1 MVCTIFVSQE
11 KEITKTKYSMKTMIH
26 KLTKLL
32 LVFFALVCSSK
43 ASAAMLGEV
52 LSYEKNGNSIVVIS
66 KNGKQ
71 IITPYSN
78 NVVKVAVAEDVA
90 EKPSKSVA
98 MASTRVKFDVTDSD
112 GKIVIAL
119 RGGNEVVIDRNTSVV
134 SFKRNGKTLLEEN
147 AGIEKRGNE
156 RVISFKSRDNETF
169 HGCGERGVGYV
180 LNGDTMVM
188 YNKQNYAYGKGDRTS
203 QMNIT
208 VPFYIS
214 SLGYGVYFDDYTASK
229 LILKNPVEYVT
240 ECKTPVSYYF
250 IASETGNI
258 AGVVKNYTELTGRQ
272 ELAPFWALGYITSK
286 YGYRTQAETE
296 GVIDTL
302 RREGYPVDGIVL
314 DLYWYGQE
322 TDMGRLEW
330 NKTQWPDHK
339 GMLAKL
345 KADGVKTVIISQP
358 YINKIG
364 AIDNYNM
371 LSAADMLVKDS
382 LGKVHD
388 VTTWVGDAGMFDV
401 SNQKTRD
408 WLWNRYKQLTD
419 EGVTGWWGDLGEPE
433 VHPLTMRHA
442 NGETAGEYHNV
453 YGNEWSRIIYEGFK
467 KEYPNVRLM
476 TLMRG
481 GTAGLQ
487 RFSVFPWS
495 TDVSRSWAGLQAQVP
510 IMLNSA
516 LSGFGYMSHD
526 VGGFAVDPENPVNE
540 ELYARWL
547 QMGLFTPVFRTHSTV
562 KAEPYH
568 YTAPGYQEAFKKI
581 IKARYEWLPYNYSL
595 AYENAVSGAPFVRPL
610 NFYDTEVGGNVDI
623 QDQYLWGRNVLV
635 APVIEPGKTSRKVVF
650 PEGKWYLIEN
660 PMVSFN
666 GPVVGECA
674 APLHT
679 IPVFAK
685 AGAFIPMADY
695 EMRSTEAY
703 DASRF
708 LVKYFTGA
716 KKSEYSLF
724 DDDRTSTC
732 TIEEKKYQLINFV
745 ARENEEYVTISMDTE
760 GWGYQNMPEQRHFT
774 FEMIAVENAP
784 KRVEWGNSEL
794 AAVNSK
800 SALVEGTYYYDKVSN
815 TLWVRVAWNYNPRMI
830 TVTK

>member
-1 MVCTIFVSQE
+1 
-11 KEITKTKYSMKTMIH
+11 MKTMIH
-26 KLTKLL
+26 KLGRLMTACLL
-32 LVFFALVCSSK
+32 LLCFVFTVNAGS
-43 ASAAMLGEV
+43 LGEV
-52 LSYEKNGNSIVVIS
+52 LSFDKKGNTLTVTSRT
-66 KNGKQ
+66 GKLL
-71 IITPYSN
+71 ITPCSN
-78 NVVKVAVAEDVA
+78 DIVKVAVVPTGENVA
-90 EKPSKSVA
+90 EKVSKSVVI
-98 MASTRVKFDVTDSD
+98 TPRQVRFDVENVNN
-112 GKIVIAL
+112 KIVL
-119 RGGNEVVIDRNTSVV
+119 KLYNGNEVVVDKSTSLV
-134 SFKRNGKTLLEEN
+134 SFNLRGKTVLEESAGITRNGK
-147 AGIEKRGNE
+147 E
-156 RVISFKSRDNETF
+156 RVISFKSRDEESF
-169 HGCGERGVGYV
+169 YGCGERGVSYD
-180 LNGDTMVM
+180 LKGDTMVM
-188 YNKQNYAYGKGDRTS
+188 FNKQNYAYGKGDRTS

-229 LILKNPVEYVT
+229 LVLRNPVEYIT
-240 ECKTPVSYYF
+240 ESRTPVSYYF
-250 IASETGNI
+250 IASDKSDI

-364 AIDNYNM
+364 AIDNYNQFK
-371 LSAADMLVKDS
+371 AAGYLTFDS
-382 LGKVHD
+382 VGNTHD
-388 VTTWVGDAGMFDV
+388 VTTWVGEAGMFDV
-401 SNQKTRD
+401 SNPATRE

-433 VHPLTMRHA
+433 VHPLTIRHH
-442 NGETAGEYHNV
+442 NGETASEYHNI
-453 YGNEWSRIIYEGFK
+453 YGNEWSRIIYDGFK
-467 KEYPNVRLM
+467 KNYPNVRLM

-495 TDVSRSWAGLQAQVP
+495 TDVGRSWAGLQAQVP
-510 IMLNSA
+510 IMINSA

-547 QMGLFTPVFRTHSTV
+547 QLGLFTPVFRTHSTV

-568 YTAPGYQEAFKKI
+568 YTAPGYQEAFKRI
-581 IKARYEWLPYNYSL
+581 IKARYEWLPYNYTL

-610 NFYDTEVGGNVDI
+610 NFYDTEKNVATSDI
-623 QDQYLWGRNVLV
+623 EDQYLWGRNVLV
-635 APVIEPGKTSRKVVF
+635 APIIEPEKTSRNVYF
-650 PEGKWYLIEN
+650 PAGKWYSIVN
-660 PMVSFN
+660 PMVSFT
-666 GPVVGECA
+666 GPIVAECE

-695 EMRSTEAY
+695 EMRSTEKY
-703 DASRF
+703 DPSRF
-708 LVKYFTGA
+708 LIKYFAGA
-716 KKSEYSLF
+716 KKSEYTLF
-724 DDDRTSTC
+724 DDDRTSTR
-732 TIEEKKYQLINFV
+732 TIEDKKYQLINFI
-745 ARENEEYVTISMDTE
+745 ARENDEHLAISLDQE
-760 GWGYQNMPEQRHFT
+760 GWGYAGMPDERSFT
-774 FEMIAVENAP
+774 FEVIAVAHAP
-784 KRVEWGNSEL
+784 KKVEWGNSEMK
-794 AAVNSK
+794 AVSSK
-800 SALVEGTYYYDKVSN
+800 EELTADTYYYDRATH
-815 TLWVRVAWNYNPRMI
+815 TLWAKVTWNYNPRML
-830 TVTK
+830 TLTK

>member
-1 MVCTIFVSQE
+1 
-11 KEITKTKYSMKTMIH
+11 MIH
-26 KLTKLL
+26 KFSRLITASLL
-32 LVFFALVCSSK
+32 ILFSAVTVLASS
-43 ASAAMLGEV
+43 LGEV
-52 LSYEKNGNSIVVIS
+52 VSYEKTGKTLTVTS
-66 KNGKQ
+66 KNGTLL
-71 IITPYSN
+71 ITPYSN
-78 NVVKVAVAEDVA
+78 EIIKVALKPADGELA
-90 EKPSKSVA
+90 EKVSKSVVLA
-98 MASTRVKFDVTDSD
+98 PGNVKFTVAEAN
-112 GKIVIAL
+112 GNVVLAL
-119 RGGNEVVIDRNTSVV
+119 RGGNCVVVNKATSQV
-134 SFKRNGKTLLEEN
+134 SFMRRGKAVLEEN
-147 AGIEKRGNE
+147 AGITRNGKE
-156 RVISFKSRDNETF
+156 RIISFNSRDDESF
-169 HGCGERGVGYV
+169 YGCGERGVGYD
-180 LNGDTMVM
+180 LKGDTMVM
-188 YNKQNYAYGKGDRTS
+188 FNKQNYAYGRGDRTS

-214 SLGYGVYFDDYTASK
+214 SLGYGVYFDDYTVSK

-240 ECKTPVSYYF
+240 ESRTPVSYYF
-250 IASETGNI
+250 IGSENGDI

-330 NKTQWPDHK
+330 NKKQFPDHK

-364 AIDNYNM
+364 AIDNYNKFK
-371 LSAADMLVKDS
+371 AAGYLTFDS
-382 LGKVHD
+382 VGNTHD
-388 VTTWVGDAGMFDV
+388 VTTWVGEAGMFDV
-401 SNQKTRD
+401 SNPATRE
-408 WLWNRYKQLTD
+408 WLWNRYKELTD

-433 VHPLTMRHA
+433 VHPLTIRHH
-442 NGETAGEYHNV
+442 NGETASEYHNI
-453 YGNEWSRIIYEGFK
+453 YGNEWSRIIYDGFK

-495 TDVSRSWAGLQAQVP
+495 TDVGRSWAGLQAQVP

-526 VGGFAVDPENPVNE
+526 VGGFAVDNANPVNE

-547 QMGLFTPVFRTHSTV
+547 QMGLFTPIFRTHSTV

-568 YTAPGYQEAFKKI
+568 YTTSGYQEAFKKI
-581 IKARYEWLPYNYSL
+581 VKARYEWLPYNYSL

-610 NFYDTEVGGNVDI
+610 NFYSTEKDAATADI
-623 QDQYLWGRNVLV
+623 QDEYLWGRNVLV
-635 APVIEPGKTSRKVVF
+635 APVIDPGKTSREVYF
-650 PEGKWYLIEN
+650 PAGKWYSVEN
-660 PMVSFN
+660 PEKVFV
-666 GPVVGECA
+666 GPVTAECE
-674 APLHT
+674 APLHS

-685 AGAFIPMADY
+685 AGAFIPLADY

-703 DASRF
+703 DPSRF
-708 LVKYFTGA
+708 LVKYYTGA
-716 KKSEYSLF
+716 EKSEYSLF
-724 DDDRTSTC
+724 DDDRTSTR
-732 TIEEKKYQLINFV
+732 TIEENKFQLIDFL
-745 ARENEEYVTISMDTE
+745 ARENGEYLTISLDVK
-760 GWGYQNMPEQRHFT
+760 GWGYLNMPTERNFT
-774 FEMIAVENAP
+774 FEMIALEKAP
-784 KRVEWGNSEL
+784 RKVAFGKEALKQVKSQSEL
-794 AAVNSK
+794 TDGA
-800 SALVEGTYYYDKVSN
+800 YYYDATTR
-815 TLWVRVAWNYNPRMI
+815 TLWAKVAWDYTPRTLTI
-830 TVTK
+830 EK

>member
-1 MVCTIFVSQE
+1 MCFCQQLH
-11 KEITKTKYSMKTMIH
+11 YC
-26 KLTKLL
+26 LL
-32 LVFFALVCSSK
+32 
-43 ASAAMLGEV
+43 
-52 LSYEKNGNSIVVIS
+52 
-66 KNGKQ
+66 
-71 IITPYSN
+71 
-78 NVVKVAVAEDVA
+78 
-90 EKPSKSVA
+90 
-98 MASTRVKFDVTDSD
+98 RVKYDLSEINE
-112 GKIVIAL
+112 KIVISL
-119 RGGNEVVIDRNTSVV
+119 EGGNNVIVDKNTSTI
-134 SFKRNGKTLLEEN
+134 SFNRNGKNLLSEN
-147 AGIEKRGNE
+147 AGIAKKGKE
-156 RVISFKSRDNETF
+156 RIISFHSNNDESF
-169 HGCGERGVGYV
+169 YACGERGVGYD
-180 LNGDTMVM
+180 LKGDTMVM
-188 YNKQNYAYGKGDRTS
+188 FNKQNYGYGKGDRTS

-214 SLGYGVYFDDYTASK
+214 SRGYGVYFDDYTASK
-229 LILKNPVEYVT
+229 LILKNPIEYVT
-240 ECKTPVSYYF
+240 ESKSPVAYYF
-250 IASETGNI
+250 IGSESGNI
-258 AGVVKNYTELTGRQ
+258 ADVVKNYTALTGRQ

-302 RREGYPVDGIVL
+302 RNEGYPVDGIVL

-339 GMLAKL
+339 AMLAKL
-345 KADGVKTVIISQP
+345 KKDGVKTIIISQP

-371 LSAADMLVKDS
+371 LAAADMLVKDS
-382 LGKVHD
+382 LGNVHD

-401 SNQKTRD
+401 SNEKTRQ
-408 WLWNRYKQLTD
+408 WLWNRYKLLTD
-419 EGVTGWWGDLGEPE
+419 DGVTGWWGDLGEPE

-442 NGETAGEYHNV
+442 NGETAEDYHNI

-467 KEYPNVRLM
+467 KEYPKVRLM

-487 RFSVFPWS
+487 RYSVFPWS
-495 TDVSRSWAGLQAQVP
+495 TDVSRSWGGLQAQIP
-510 IMLNSA
+510 IMINSA

-547 QMGLFTPVFRTHSTV
+547 QLGLFTPVFRTHSTV

-568 YTAPGYQEAFKKI
+568 YTAPDYQEAFKKI

-595 AYENAVSGAPFVRPL
+595 AYENAISGVPFVRPL
-610 NFYDTEVGGNVDI
+610 NFYDTTKDTCTADI

-635 APVIEPGKTSRKVVF
+635 APVIEAGKTSREIYF
-650 PEGKWYLIEN
+650 PTGKWYSIDN
-660 PMVSFN
+660 PSISFV
-666 GPVVGECA
+666 GPVKASVD
-674 APLHT
+674 APLHS

-695 EMRSTEAY
+695 AMRSTEAY

-724 DDDRTSTC
+724 DDDRTHTR
-732 TIEEKKYQLINFV
+732 TIEEKKFQIINFI
-745 ARENEEYVTISMDTE
+745 ARENEEHLALSMDTE
-760 GWGYQNMPEQRHFT
+760 GWGYEKMPEMRHFT
-774 FEMIAVENAP
+774 FEIIDLKNMP
-784 KRVEWGNSEL
+784 KNVEWGNNQLTKALSKDSLSEG
-794 AAVNSK
+794 S
-800 SALVEGTYYYDKVSN
+800 YFYDATSH
-815 TLWVRVAWNYNPRMI
+815 TLWVRVDWNYNPRTI
-830 TVTK
+830 TITK

>member
-1 MVCTIFVSQE
+1 
-11 KEITKTKYSMKTMIH
+11 MKTMIH
-26 KLTKLL
+26 KCARM
-32 LVFFALVCSSK
+32 LVASCLIAFSCVALNA
-43 ASAAMLGEV
+43 ASLGEV
-52 LSYEKNGNSIVVIS
+52 VSYEKSGNSLVVVS

-78 NVVKVAVAEDVA
+78 EIVKVAVAEAVA
-90 EKPSKSVA
+90 EKPSKSVV
-98 MASTRVKFDVTDSD
+98 MPSVRVKYDVIDAD
-112 GKIVIAL
+112 GKLVIAM
-119 RGGNEVVIDRNTSVV
+119 RNGNEVVVDKATSAV
-134 SFKRNGKTLLEEN
+134 SFKRGKKTLLEES
-147 AGIEKRGNE
+147 AGIAKQGKE
-156 RVISFKSRDNETF
+156 RVISFKSAAEESF
-169 HGCGERGVGYV
+169 YGCGERGVSYD
-180 LNGDTMVM
+180 LKGDTMVM
-188 YNKQNYAYGKGDRTS
+188 FNKQNYAYGKGDRTS

-229 LILKNPVEYVT
+229 LILKDPVEYVT

-250 IASETGNI
+250 IGSEKGDI

-339 GMLAKL
+339 AMLAKL

-364 AIDNYNM
+364 AIDNYNKFKEAGF
-371 LSAADMLVKDS
+371 LTFDS
-382 LGKVHD
+382 VGNTHD
-388 VTTWVGDAGMFDV
+388 VTTWVGEAGMFDV
-401 SNQKTRD
+401 SNPATRE

-433 VHPLTMRHA
+433 VHPLTIRHH
-442 NGETAGEYHNV
+442 NGETASEYHNV

-467 KEYPNVRLM
+467 KEYPRVRLM

-495 TDVSRSWAGLQAQVP
+495 TDVSRSWGGLQAQVP
-510 IMLNSA
+510 IMINSA
-516 LSGFGYMSHD
+516 LSGMGYMSHD
-526 VGGFAVDPENPVNE
+526 VGGFAVDPANPTNE

-547 QMGLFTPVFRTHSTV
+547 QLGLFTPVFRTHSTV

-568 YTAPGYQEAFKKI
+568 YTTPGYQEAFKKI

-610 NFYDTEVGGNVDI
+610 NFYDTAKDVATADI
-623 QDQYLWGRNVLV
+623 EDEYLWGRNVLV
-635 APVIEPGKTSRKVVF
+635 APVIEPGKTSREVYF
-650 PEGKWYLIEN
+650 PAGKWYSIEN
-660 PMVSFN
+660 PAVCFE
-666 GPVVGECA
+666 GPVKAECA

-695 EMRSTEAY
+695 AMRSTEAY

-724 DDDRTSTC
+724 DDDRTSTL
-732 TIEEKKYQLINFV
+732 TIEEKRYQLINFV
-745 ARENEEYVTISMDTE
+745 ARENKEYLAISMDTE
-760 GWGYQNMPEQRHFT
+760 GWGYQAMPAERLFT
-774 FEMIAVENAP
+774 FELIAVENAP
-784 KRVEWGNSEL
+784 KKVEWGNSEL
-794 AAVNSK
+794 AAASSK
-800 SALVEGTYYYDKVSN
+800 EALNNGNYYYDAAAH
-815 TLWVRVAWNYNPRMI
+815 TLWVRVAWNYNPRTI

>member
-1 MVCTIFVSQE
+1 
-11 KEITKTKYSMKTMIH
+11 MKTMIH
-26 KLTKLL
+26 GFGRLITACFLMIC
-32 LVFFALVCSSK
+32 FAFNVNAGS
-43 ASAAMLGEV
+43 LGEV
-52 LSYEKNGNSIVVIS
+52 LSFEKKGNTLAVTSRT
-66 KNGKQ
+66 GKLF
-71 IITPYSN
+71 ITPCSN
-78 NVVKVAVAEDVA
+78 DIVKVAVAFNEETIG
-90 EKPSKSVA
+90 EKLSKSVVI
-98 MASTRVKFDVTDSD
+98 TPRQVRFDVENVG
-112 GKIVIAL
+112 GKIIMKL
-119 RGGNEVVIDRNTSVV
+119 YNGNEVVVEKSSSTV
-134 SFKRNGKTLLEEN
+134 SFNLHGKTVLEESAGITRNGK
-147 AGIEKRGNE
+147 E
-156 RVISFKSRDNETF
+156 RVISFKSREDESF
-169 HGCGERGVGYV
+169 YGCGERGVSYD
-180 LNGDTMVM
+180 LKGDTMVM
-188 YNKQNYAYGKGDRTS
+188 FNKQNYGYGKGDRTS

-229 LILKNPVEYVT
+229 LVLKNPVEYIT
-240 ECKTPVSYYF
+240 ESRTPVSYYF
-250 IASETGNI
+250 IASENGDI
-258 AGVVKNYTELTGRQ
+258 AGVVKNYSELTGRQ

-364 AIDNYNM
+364 AIDNYNKFK
-371 LSAADMLVKDS
+371 AAGYLTSDS
-382 LGKVHD
+382 VGNTHD
-388 VTTWVGDAGMFDV
+388 VTTWVGEAGMFDV
-401 SNQKTRD
+401 SNPATRE

-433 VHPLTMRHA
+433 VHPLTIRHH
-442 NGETAGEYHNV
+442 NGETASEYHNI
-453 YGNEWSRIIYEGFK
+453 YGNEWSRIIYDGFK
-467 KEYPNVRLM
+467 KHYPNVRLM

-495 TDVSRSWAGLQAQVP
+495 TDVGRSWAGLQAQVP
-510 IMLNSA
+510 IMINSA

-547 QMGLFTPVFRTHSTV
+547 QLGLFTPVFRTHSTV

-581 IKARYEWLPYNYSL
+581 IKARYEWLPYNYTL
-595 AYENAVSGAPFVRPL
+595 AYENAVSGIPFVRPL
-610 NFYDTEVGGNVDI
+610 NFYDTEKNVATSDI
-623 QDQYLWGRNVLV
+623 EDEYLWGRNVLV
-635 APVIEPGKTSRKVVF
+635 APIIEPGKTSREVYF

-660 PMVSFN
+660 PAVSFT
-666 GPVVGECA
+666 GPIVAECE

-679 IPVFAK
+679 IPVFAG

-695 EMRSTEAY
+695 EMRSTENY
-703 DASRF
+703 DPSRF
-708 LVKYFTGA
+708 LVKYFTGVS
-716 KKSEYSLF
+716 KSEYSLF
-724 DDDRTSTC
+724 DDDRTSTR
-732 TIEEKKYQLINFV
+732 TIEDKKYQLINFV
-745 ARENEEYVTISMDTE
+745 ARENDEYLAISLDSE
-760 GWGYQNMPEQRHFT
+760 GWGYAGMPDERIFT
-774 FEMIAVENAP
+774 FELIAMEQAP
-784 KRVEWGNSEL
+784 KKVAWGSEEMQ
-794 AAVNSK
+794 AVNSINELT
-800 SALVEGTYYYDKVSN
+800 ADTYYYEN
-815 TLWVRVAWNYNPRMI
+815 ATHTLWTKVAWRYNPRML

>member
-1 MVCTIFVSQE
+1 
-11 KEITKTKYSMKTMIH
+11 MKTMIH
-26 KLTKLL
+26 KLGRLMTACLL
-32 LVFFALVCSSK
+32 LLCFVFTVNAGT
-43 ASAAMLGEV
+43 LGEV
-52 LSYEKNGNSIVVIS
+52 LSFDKKGNTLTVTSRS
-66 KNGKQ
+66 GKLL
-71 IITPYSN
+71 ITPCSN
-78 NVVKVAVAEDVA
+78 DIVKVAVVPNGENVA
-90 EKPSKSVA
+90 EKVSKSVVI
-98 MASTRVKFDVTDSD
+98 TPRQVRFDVESGDD
-112 GKIVIAL
+112 KIVL
-119 RGGNEVVIDRNTSVV
+119 KLYNGNEVVVDKSTSLV
-134 SFKRNGKTLLEEN
+134 SFNLRGKTVLEESAGITRNGK
-147 AGIEKRGNE
+147 E
-156 RVISFKSRDNETF
+156 RVISFKSRDEESF
-169 HGCGERGVGYV
+169 YGCGERGVSYD
-180 LNGDTMVM
+180 LKGDTMVM
-188 YNKQNYAYGKGDRTS
+188 FNKQNYAYGKGDRTS

-229 LILKNPVEYVT
+229 LVLKNPVEYIT
-240 ECKTPVSYYF
+240 ESRTPVSYYF
-250 IASETGNI
+250 IASDKSDI

-364 AIDNYNM
+364 AIDNYNQFK
-371 LSAADMLVKDS
+371 AAGYLTFDS
-382 LGKVHD
+382 VGNTHD
-388 VTTWVGDAGMFDV
+388 VTTWVGEAGMFDV
-401 SNQKTRD
+401 SNPATRE

-433 VHPLTMRHA
+433 VHPLTIRHH
-442 NGETAGEYHNV
+442 NGETASEYHNI
-453 YGNEWSRIIYEGFK
+453 YGNEWSRIIYDGFK
-467 KEYPNVRLM
+467 KNYPNVRLM

-495 TDVSRSWAGLQAQVP
+495 TDVGRSWAGLQAQVP
-510 IMLNSA
+510 IMINSA

-547 QMGLFTPVFRTHSTV
+547 QLGLFTPVFRTHSTV

-568 YTAPGYQEAFKKI
+568 YTAPGYQEAFKRI
-581 IKARYEWLPYNYSL
+581 IKARYEWLPYNYTL

-610 NFYDTEVGGNVDI
+610 NFYDTEKNVATSDI
-623 QDQYLWGRNVLV
+623 EDQYLWGRNVLV
-635 APVIEPGKTSRKVVF
+635 APIIEPGKTSRNVYF
-650 PEGKWYLIEN
+650 PAGKWYSLEN
-660 PMVSFN
+660 PAVSFT
-666 GPVVGECA
+666 GPVVAECA

-695 EMRSTEAY
+695 EMRSTEKY
-703 DASRF
+703 DPSRF
-708 LVKYFTGA
+708 LIKYFAGA
-716 KKSEYSLF
+716 KKSEYTLF
-724 DDDRTSTC
+724 DDDRTSTR
-732 TIEEKKYQLINFV
+732 TIEDKKYQLINFI
-745 ARENEEYVTISMDTE
+745 ARENDEYLAISMEQE
-760 GWGYQNMPEQRHFT
+760 GWGYAGMPDERSFT
-774 FEMIAVENAP
+774 FEVIAVANAP
-784 KRVEWGNSEL
+784 KKVEWGNSEMK
-794 AAVNSK
+794 AVSSK
-800 SALVEGTYYYDKVSN
+800 GELTAGTYYYDSTTH
-815 TLWVRVAWNYNPRMI
+815 TLWAKVTWNYNPRML
-830 TVTK
+830 TLTK

>member
-1 MVCTIFVSQE
+1 
-11 KEITKTKYSMKTMIH
+11 MKTMIH
-26 KLTKLL
+26 RFGRLMSACLFLFCFAFTINASSLGKVYSFDKKGNTLTVISRNGKLL
-32 LVFFALVCSSK
+32 
-43 ASAAMLGEV
+43 
-52 LSYEKNGNSIVVIS
+52 
-66 KNGKQ
+66 
-71 IITPYSN
+71 ITPCSDDI
-78 NVVKVAVAEDVA
+78 VKVAMISADESET
-90 EKPSKSVA
+90 EKPSKSVVI
-98 MASTRVKFDVTDSD
+98 TPRQVNFDVENVDD
-112 GKIVIAL
+112 KIVVKL
-119 RGGNEVVIDRNTSVV
+119 YNGNEVIIDKSTSLV
-134 SFKRNGKTLLEEN
+134 SFNLRGKTVLEESAGISRNGK
-147 AGIEKRGNE
+147 E
-156 RVISFKSRDNETF
+156 RVISFKSCEDEAF
-169 HGCGERGVGYV
+169 YGCGERGVSYD
-180 LNGDTMVM
+180 LKGDTMVM
-188 YNKQNYAYGKGDRTS
+188 FNKQNYAYGKGDRTS

-214 SLGYGVYFDDYTASK
+214 SLGYGVYFDDYTVSK
-229 LILKNPVEYVT
+229 LVLKNPVEYIT
-240 ECKTPVSYYF
+240 ESKTPVSYYF
-250 IASETGNI
+250 IASDNGNI

-364 AIDNYNM
+364 AIDNYNKFK
-371 LSAADMLVKDS
+371 AAGYLTFDS
-382 LGKVHD
+382 VGNTHD
-388 VTTWVGDAGMFDV
+388 VTTWVGEAGMFDV
-401 SNQKTRD
+401 SNPATRE

-419 EGVTGWWGDLGEPE
+419 EGVSGWWGDLGEPE
-433 VHPLTMRHA
+433 VHPLTIRHH
-442 NGETAGEYHNV
+442 NGETASEYHNI
-453 YGNEWSRIIYEGFK
+453 YGNEWSRIIYDGFK
-467 KEYPNVRLM
+467 KDYPNVRLM

-495 TDVSRSWAGLQAQVP
+495 TDVGRSWAGLQAQVP
-510 IMLNSA
+510 IMINSA

-547 QMGLFTPVFRTHSTV
+547 QLGLFTPVFRTHSTV

-568 YTAPGYQEAFKKI
+568 YTAPGYQEAFKRI
-581 IKARYEWLPYNYSL
+581 VKARYEWLPYNYTL

-610 NFYDTEVGGNVDI
+610 NFYDTEKDVATSDI
-623 QDQYLWGRNVLV
+623 EDEYLWGRNVLV
-635 APVIEPGKTSRKVVF
+635 APVIEPGKKSRNVYF
-650 PEGKWYLIEN
+650 PAGKWYWLEN
-660 PMVSFN
+660 PNISFI
-666 GPVVGECA
+666 GPIEAECD

-695 EMRSTEAY
+695 EMRSTEKY
-703 DASRF
+703 DPSRF
-708 LVKYFTGA
+708 LIKYYTGVA
-716 KKSEYSLF
+716 KSEYSLF
-724 DDDRTSTC
+724 DDDKTSTR
-732 TIEEKKYQLINFV
+732 TIEDKKYQLINFI
-745 ARENEEYVTISMDTE
+745 ARENDEYLAISLDSE
-760 GWGYQNMPEQRHFT
+760 GWGYAGMPDERNFT
-774 FEMIAVENAP
+774 FELIALNHAP
-784 KRVEWGNSEL
+784 KKVEWGNSEMK
-794 AAVNSK
+794 AVNSMNELT
-800 SALVEGTYYYDKVSN
+800 ADTYYYDN
-815 TLWVRVAWNYNPRMI
+815 ATHTLWTKVMWNYNPRML

>member
-1 MVCTIFVSQE
+1 
-11 KEITKTKYSMKTMIH
+11 MKTMIH
-26 KLTKLL
+26 KLGRLMTACLL
-32 LVFFALVCSSK
+32 LLCFVFTVNAGS
-43 ASAAMLGEV
+43 LGEV
-52 LSYEKNGNSIVVIS
+52 LSFDKKGNTLTVTSRT
-66 KNGKQ
+66 GKLL
-71 IITPYSN
+71 ITPCSN
-78 NVVKVAVAEDVA
+78 DIVKVAVVPNGENVA
-90 EKPSKSVA
+90 EKVSKSVVI
-98 MASTRVKFDVTDSD
+98 TPRQVRFDVENVDN
-112 GKIVIAL
+112 KIVL
-119 RGGNEVVIDRNTSVV
+119 KLYNGNEVVVDKSTSLV
-134 SFKRNGKTLLEEN
+134 SFNLRGKTVLEESAGITRNGK
-147 AGIEKRGNE
+147 E
-156 RVISFKSRDNETF
+156 RVISFKSRDEESF
-169 HGCGERGVGYV
+169 YGCGERGVSYD
-180 LNGDTMVM
+180 LKGDTMVM
-188 YNKQNYAYGKGDRTS
+188 FNKQNYAYGKGDRTS

-229 LILKNPVEYVT
+229 LVLKNPVEYIT
-240 ECKTPVSYYF
+240 ESRTPVSYYF
-250 IASETGNI
+250 IASDKGDI

-364 AIDNYNM
+364 AIDNYNQFK
-371 LSAADMLVKDS
+371 AAGYLTFDS
-382 LGKVHD
+382 VGNTHD
-388 VTTWVGDAGMFDV
+388 VTTWVGEAGMFDV
-401 SNQKTRD
+401 SNPATRE

-433 VHPLTMRHA
+433 VHPLTIRHH
-442 NGETAGEYHNV
+442 NGETASEYHNI
-453 YGNEWSRIIYEGFK
+453 YGNEWSRIIYDGFK
-467 KEYPNVRLM
+467 KNYPNVRLM

-495 TDVSRSWAGLQAQVP
+495 TDVGRSWAGLQAQVP
-510 IMLNSA
+510 IMINSA

-547 QMGLFTPVFRTHSTV
+547 QLGLFTPVFRTHSTV

-568 YTAPGYQEAFKKI
+568 YTAPGYQEAFKRI
-581 IKARYEWLPYNYSL
+581 IKARYEWLPYNYTL

-610 NFYDTEVGGNVDI
+610 NFYDTEKNEATSDTE
-623 QDQYLWGRNVLV
+623 DQYLWGRNVLV
-635 APVIEPGKTSRKVVF
+635 APIIEPGKTSRNVYF
-650 PEGKWYLIEN
+650 PAGKWYSLEN
-660 PMVSFN
+660 PTVSFT
-666 GPVVGECA
+666 GPVVAECE

-695 EMRSTEAY
+695 EMRSTEKY
-703 DASRF
+703 DPSRF
-708 LVKYFTGA
+708 LIKYFAGA
-716 KKSEYSLF
+716 KKSEYTLF
-724 DDDRTSTC
+724 DDDRTSTR
-732 TIEEKKYQLINFV
+732 TIEDKKYQLINFI
-745 ARENEEYVTISMDTE
+745 ARENDEYLAISMDQE
-760 GWGYQNMPEQRHFT
+760 GWGYAGMPDERSFT
-774 FEMIAVENAP
+774 FEVIAVTQAP
-784 KRVEWGNSEL
+784 KKVEWGNSEMK
-794 AAVNSK
+794 AVSSK
-800 SALVEGTYYYDKVSN
+800 DELTADTYYYDSATQ
-815 TLWVRVAWNYNPRMI
+815 TLWAKVTWNYNPRML
-830 TVTK
+830 TLTK

>member
-1 MVCTIFVSQE
+1 
-11 KEITKTKYSMKTMIH
+11 MKTMIH
-26 KLTKLL
+26 KFSRSFVALL
-32 LVFFALVCSSK
+32 LVVF
-43 ASAAMLGEV
+43 SAAMVCASPQGAV
-52 LSYEKNGNSIVVIS
+52 LNYEKSGKSLVVNT
-66 KNGKQ
+66 KNGKLV
-71 IITPYSN
+71 ITPYTDAI
-78 NVVKVAVAEDVA
+78 VKVSFADNGETIA
-90 EKPSKSVA
+90 EKASKSVVLA
-98 MASTRVKFDVTDSD
+98 PGNVKYNVKSNGENIEMAFQNGNIVTIDKATSHVSFSTR
-112 GKIVIAL
+112 GKKIL
-119 RGGNEVVIDRNTSVV
+119 DENEGIT
-134 SFKRNGKTLLEEN
+134 KNGK
-147 AGIEKRGNE
+147 E
-156 RVISFKSRDNETF
+156 RIISFNSRNDESF
-169 HGCGERGVGYV
+169 YGCGERGVSYD
-180 LNGDTMVM
+180 LKGDTMVM
-188 YNKQNYAYGKGDRTS
+188 FNKQNYGYGKGDRTS

-240 ECKTPVSYYF
+240 ESRTPISYYF

-258 AGVVKNYTELTGRQ
+258 ADVVKNYTELTGRQ

-364 AIDNYNM
+364 AIDNYNKFKEAGF
-371 LSAADMLVKDS
+371 LTFDS
-382 LGKVHD
+382 VGNTHD
-388 VTTWVGDAGMFDV
+388 VTTWVGEAGMFDV
-401 SNQKTRD
+401 SNPATRE
-408 WLWNRYKQLTD
+408 WLWNRYKELTD

-433 VHPLTMRHA
+433 VHPLTIRHH
-442 NGETAGEYHNV
+442 NGETASEYHNI
-453 YGNEWSRIIYEGFK
+453 YGNEWSRIIYDGFK

-495 TDVSRSWAGLQAQVP
+495 TDVGRSWAGLQAQIP
-510 IMLNSA
+510 IMINSA

-526 VGGFAVDPENPVNE
+526 VGGFAVDPANPVNE

-547 QMGLFTPVFRTHSTV
+547 QLGLFTPVFRTHSTV

-568 YTAPGYQEAFKKI
+568 YTTPGYQEAFKKI
-581 IKARYEWLPYNYSL
+581 IKARYEWLPYNYTL
-595 AYENAVSGAPFVRPL
+595 AYENAVTGAPFVRPL
-610 NFYDTEVGGNVDI
+610 NFYHTEKDTAVANI
-623 QDQYLWGRNVLV
+623 QDQYLWGQSVLV
-635 APVIEPGKTSRKVVF
+635 APVIEPGKTSREVYF
-650 PEGKWYLIEN
+650 PAGKWYSIDN
-660 PMVSFN
+660 PAKVFV
-666 GPVVGECA
+666 GPVKAECE
-674 APLHT
+674 APLHE

-685 AGAFIPMADY
+685 AGTFIPMADY
-695 EMRSTEAY
+695 EMRSTEKY
-703 DASRF
+703 NPSRF
-708 LVKYFTGA
+708 LVKYYTGA

-724 DDDRTSTC
+724 DDNRTSTG
-732 TIEEKKYQLINFV
+732 TIEDKKYQLINFL
-745 ARENEEYVTISMDTE
+745 ARENEEYLAITMDTE
-760 GWGYQNMPEQRHFT
+760 GWGYAGMPEQRNFT
-774 FEMIAVENAP
+774 YEIIAVEKAP
-784 KRVEWGNSEL
+784 RKVEWGNSEMKAVKSKKEL
-794 AAVNSK
+794 ADGS
-800 SALVEGTYYYDKVSN
+800 YYYDSATKTLWAKVS
-815 TLWVRVAWNYNPRMI
+815 WNYNPRML

>member
-1 MVCTIFVSQE
+1 
-11 KEITKTKYSMKTMIH
+11 MIH
-26 KLTKLL
+26 TFSRLILA
-32 LVFFALVCSSK
+32 VAIIALSAISAY
-43 ASAAMLGEV
+43 ASPLGRVRNVKTE
-52 LSYEKNGNSIVVIS
+52 SGSVVVTS
-66 KNGKQ
+66 QNGKL
-71 IITPYSN
+71 IITPFNEYI
-78 NVVKVAVAEDVA
+78 VKISVIPTGETVD
-90 EKPSKSVA
+90 EKPSKSVVLNPEKVDF
-98 MASTRVKFDVTDSD
+98 SVSRGTEDFSVVISD
-112 GKIVIAL
+112 E
-119 RGGNEVVIDRNTSVV
+119 NEVVIDKATSSLAFLSRGKFVLEEADGIT
-134 SFKRNGKTLLEEN
+134 KNGK
-147 AGIEKRGNE
+147 E
-156 RVISFKSRDNETF
+156 RKISFKSKPEESF
-169 HGCGERGVGYV
+169 YGCGERGVSYD
-180 LNGDTMVM
+180 LKGDTMIM
-188 YNKQNYAYGKGDRTS
+188 FNKQNYAYGRGDRTS

-240 ECKTPVSYYF
+240 DSRTPVSYYF
-250 IASETGNI
+250 IASPKGNI
-258 AGVVKNYTELTGRQ
+258 AGVVENYTKLTGRQ

-314 DLYWYGQE
+314 DLYWYGKE

-330 NKTQWPDHK
+330 NKEQWPDHK

-364 AIDNYNM
+364 AIDNYNKFK
-371 LSAADMLVKDS
+371 AAGFLTFDS
-382 LGKVHD
+382 VGNTHD
-388 VTTWVGDAGMFDV
+388 VTTWVGEAGMFDV
-401 SNQKTRD
+401 SNPKTRE
-408 WLWNRYKQLTD
+408 WLWNRYKELTD

-433 VHPLTMRHA
+433 VHPLTIRHH
-442 NGETAGEYHNV
+442 NGETASEYHNI
-453 YGNEWSRIIYEGFK
+453 YGNEWSRIIYDGFK

-495 TDVSRSWAGLQAQVP
+495 TDVGRSWAGLQAQVP
-510 IMLNSA
+510 IMINSA

-526 VGGFAVDPENPVNE
+526 VGGFAVDPNNPVNE

-547 QMGLFTPVFRTHSTV
+547 QLGLFTPIFRTHSTV

-581 IKARYEWLPYNYSL
+581 VKARYEWLPYNYTL
-595 AYENAVSGAPFVRPL
+595 AYENAISGAPFVRPL
-610 NFYDTEVGGNVDI
+610 NFYDTKKDKATANI
-623 QDQYLWGRNVLV
+623 QDEYLWGRNVLV
-635 APVIEPGKTSRKVVF
+635 APVIDPGKTSRNVYF
-650 PEGKWYLIEN
+650 PEGKWYSIDN
-660 PMVSFN
+660 PSRTFI
-666 GPVVGECA
+666 GPISAECE

-695 EMRSTEAY
+695 EMRSTEKY
-703 DASRF
+703 DPSRI
-708 LVKYFTGA
+708 LIKYFTGA
-716 KKSEYSLF
+716 RKSEYTMF
-724 DDDRTSTC
+724 DDDRTSTR
-732 TIEEKKYQLINFV
+732 TIEDKKYQLTNFL
-745 ARENEEYVTISMDTE
+745 ARENSEYITISLDSK
-760 GWGYQNMPEQRHFT
+760 GFGYQGIPSSRNLT
-774 FEMIAVENAP
+774 FEIIALEKAP
-784 KRVEWGNSEL
+784 AKVALGGKVFEAVDSKDKL
-794 AAVNSK
+794 AD
-800 SALVEGTYYYDKVSN
+800 GTYYYDATN
-815 TLWVRVAWNYNPRMI
+815 QTLWAKFVWGYSPRTL

>member
-1 MVCTIFVSQE
+1 
-11 KEITKTKYSMKTMIH
+11 MKTMIH
-26 KLTKLL
+26 KLGRLIAACLL
-32 LVFFALVCSSK
+32 LLCFVFTANAGS
-43 ASAAMLGEV
+43 LGEV
-52 LSYEKNGNSIVVIS
+52 LSFDKKGNTLTVTSRT
-66 KNGKQ
+66 GKLL
-71 IITPYSN
+71 ITPCSN
-78 NVVKVAVAEDVA
+78 DIVKVAVVPTGENVA
-90 EKPSKSVA
+90 EKVSKSVVV
-98 MASTRVKFDVTDSD
+98 TPRQVRFDVENVDN
-112 GKIVIAL
+112 KIVL
-119 RGGNEVVIDRNTSVV
+119 KLYNGNEVVVDKSTSLV
-134 SFKRNGKTLLEEN
+134 SFNLRGKTVLEESAGITRNGK
-147 AGIEKRGNE
+147 E
-156 RVISFKSRDNETF
+156 RVISFKSRDEESF
-169 HGCGERGVGYV
+169 YGCGERGVSYD
-180 LNGDTMVM
+180 LKGDTMVM
-188 YNKQNYAYGKGDRTS
+188 FNKQNYAYGKGDRTS

-229 LILKNPVEYVT
+229 LVLKNPVEYIT
-240 ECKTPVSYYF
+240 ESRTPVSYYF
-250 IASETGNI
+250 IASDKGDI

-322 TDMGRLEW
+322 TDMGRLAW

-364 AIDNYNM
+364 AIDNYNQFK
-371 LSAADMLVKDS
+371 AAGYLTFDS
-382 LGKVHD
+382 VGNTHD
-388 VTTWVGDAGMFDV
+388 VTTWVGEAGMFDV
-401 SNQKTRD
+401 SNPATRE

-433 VHPLTMRHA
+433 VHPLTIRHH
-442 NGETAGEYHNV
+442 NGETASEYHNI
-453 YGNEWSRIIYEGFK
+453 YGNEWSRIIYDGFK
-467 KEYPNVRLM
+467 KNYPNVRLM

-495 TDVSRSWAGLQAQVP
+495 TDVGRSWAGLQAQVP
-510 IMLNSA
+510 IMINSA

-547 QMGLFTPVFRTHSTV
+547 QLGLFTPVFRTHSTV

-568 YTAPGYQEAFKKI
+568 YTAPGYQEAFKRI
-581 IKARYEWLPYNYSL
+581 IKARYEWLPYNYTL

-610 NFYDTEVGGNVDI
+610 NFYDTEKNVATSDI
-623 QDQYLWGRNVLV
+623 EDQYLWGRNVLV
-635 APVIEPGKTSRKVVF
+635 APIIEPGKTSRNVYF
-650 PEGKWYLIEN
+650 PAGKWYSMEN
-660 PMVSFN
+660 PMVSFT
-666 GPVVGECA
+666 GPIVAECE
-674 APLHT
+674 APLHI

-695 EMRSTEAY
+695 EMRSTEKY
-703 DASRF
+703 DPSRF
-708 LVKYFTGA
+708 LIKYFAGA
-716 KKSEYSLF
+716 KKSEYTLF
-724 DDDRTSTC
+724 DDDRTSTR
-732 TIEEKKYQLINFV
+732 TIEDKKYQLINFI
-745 ARENEEYVTISMDTE
+745 ARENDEYLAISMDQE
-760 GWGYQNMPEQRHFT
+760 GWGYAGMPDERSFT
-774 FEMIAVENAP
+774 FEMIAVAQAP
-784 KRVEWGNSEL
+784 KKVEWGNSEMK
-794 AAVNSK
+794 AVSSK
-800 SALVEGTYYYDKVSN
+800 DELTAGTYYYDSTTH
-815 TLWVRVAWNYNPRMI
+815 TLWAKVTWNYNPRML
-830 TVTK
+830 TLTK

>member
-1 MVCTIFVSQE
+1 
-11 KEITKTKYSMKTMIH
+11 MKTMIH
-26 KLTKLL
+26 KFSRLFIAFLL
-32 LVFFALVCSSK
+32 IVFSAVTVCASSQ
-43 ASAAMLGEV
+43 GEV
-52 LSYEKNGNSIVVIS
+52 LNYEKSGKSLIVNTKNGKLVITPYTDAIVKVSFVGQDEKVAEKASKSVVLTPSNVKYDVKSNDESIEIGLLNGNSVII
-66 KNGKQ
+66 KK
-71 IITPYSN
+71 
-78 NVVKVAVAEDVA
+78 A
-90 EKPSKSVA
+90 
-98 MASTRVKFDVTDSD
+98 
-112 GKIVIAL
+112 
-119 RGGNEVVIDRNTSVV
+119 TSRV
-134 SFKRNGKTLLEEN
+134 SFIARGKKVLEEN
-147 AGIEKRGNE
+147 EGVTKKGKE
-156 RVISFKSRDNETF
+156 RIISFNSRTEESF
-169 HGCGERGVGYV
+169 YGCGERGVSYD
-180 LNGDTMVM
+180 LKGDTMVM
-188 YNKQNYAYGKGDRTS
+188 FNKQNYGYGKGDRTS

-240 ECKTPVSYYF
+240 ESRTPVSYYF

-258 AGVVKNYTELTGRQ
+258 ADVVKNYTELTGRQ

-364 AIDNYNM
+364 AIDNYNKFKEAGY
-371 LSAADMLVKDS
+371 LTFDS
-382 LGKVHD
+382 VGNTHD
-388 VTTWVGDAGMFDV
+388 VTTWVGEAGMFDV
-401 SNQKTRD
+401 SNPATRE
-408 WLWNRYKQLTD
+408 WLWNRYKELTD

-433 VHPLTMRHA
+433 VHPLTIRHH
-442 NGETAGEYHNV
+442 NGETASEYHNI
-453 YGNEWSRIIYEGFK
+453 YGNEWSRIIYDGFK

-495 TDVSRSWAGLQAQVP
+495 TDVGRSWAGLQAQIP
-510 IMLNSA
+510 IMINSA

-526 VGGFAVDPENPVNE
+526 VGGFAVDPANPVNE

-547 QMGLFTPVFRTHSTV
+547 QLGLFTPIFRTHSTV

-568 YTAPGYQEAFKKI
+568 YTTPGYQEAFKRI
-581 IKARYEWLPYNYSL
+581 IKARYEWLPYNYTL
-595 AYENAVSGAPFVRPL
+595 AYENAASGAPFVRPL
-610 NFYDTEVGGNVDI
+610 NFYYTEKDTAVANI
-623 QDQYLWGRNVLV
+623 QDQYMWGNNVLV
-635 APVIEPGKTSRKVVF
+635 APVIEPGKTSREVYF
-650 PEGKWYLIEN
+650 PAGKWYLIDN
-660 PMVSFN
+660 PAKTFA
-666 GPVVGECA
+666 GPVKAECE
-674 APLHT
+674 APLHE

-685 AGAFIPMADY
+685 AGTFIPMADY
-695 EMRSTEAY
+695 EMRSTEKY
-703 DASRF
+703 DPSRF
-708 LVKYFTGA
+708 LVKYYTGA
-716 KKSEYSLF
+716 KKSEYSLY
-724 DDDRTSTC
+724 DDDRTSTR
-732 TIEEKKYQLINFV
+732 TIEDKKYQLINFL
-745 ARENEEYVTISMDTE
+745 ARENEEYLAITMDTE
-760 GWGYQNMPEQRHFT
+760 GWGYAGMPEQRNFT
-774 FEMIAVENAP
+774 FEIIAIEKAP
-784 KRVEWGNSEL
+784 RKVEWGNSEIKAVKSKKEL
-794 AAVNSK
+794 ADNS
-800 SALVEGTYYYDKVSN
+800 YYYDSATKTLWAKVS
-815 TLWVRVAWNYNPRMI
+815 WNYNPRML